1 MNLKPFLESNGIKQV
16 ELATTLE
23 LDPST
28 VSLKL
33 SGERPWFQ
41 EEVDLV
47 LAFLGRR
54 LNRTVTY
61 EEAFNGKAA

>member
-1 MNLKPFLESNGIKQV
+1 MNLKTFLEANGIKQV
-16 ELATTLE
+16 ELASCLE

-41 EEVDLV
+41 GEVDVV
-47 LAFLGRR
+47 LGFLAAR
-54 LNRTVTY
+54 LERPVTY